1 MRDRLAGLRAQG
13 SGFRARAPSPQ
24 PRARSILSVC
34 LCGILWFCGVAVY
47 ADGLRDPFV
56 FGPRESAPEQP
67 GAVLMGV
74 LWDATHPL
82 AIVGEQTVGVG
93 DRVADWQVVEIHEN
107 GIVVQRDDRR
117 EIVSIGNRIPTD

>member
-1 MRDRLAGLRAQG
+1 MHDHPTPQMAQK
-13 SGFRARAPSPQ
+13 PH
-24 PRARSILSVC
+24 RSTETTQTLSLWFCVS
-34 LCGILWFCGVAVY
+34 GILWFCGVAVY

-56 FGPRESAPEQP
+56 FGPRERAPEQP

-82 AIVGEQTVGVG
+82 AIVGEQAVGVG
-93 DRVADWQVVEIHEN
+93 DRVANWQVVEIHEN

>member
-1 MRDRLAGLRAQG
+1 MRDHFVGFWVRG
-13 SGFRARAPSPQ
+13 SGFGVLLLGAYCVV
-24 PRARSILSVC
+24 LSAS
-34 LCGILWFCGVAVY
+34 VAVR
-47 ADGLRDPFV
+47 AETLRDPFV
-56 FGPRESAPEQP
+56 FGPRERAHEQP

-82 AIVGEQTVGVG
+82 AIVGEQAVGVG

-117 EIVSIGNRIPTD
+117 EMVTIGNSLPTD